1 MKSKVIVDTGPLVA
15 LLVKQDTHYAWTQE
29 QFASIEA
36 PLLTCEAVITEAMF
50 LMRERTGGREL
61 ILQMLQSG
69 LVSLDFQLSKH
80 VDAILARV
88 QRYNNIP
95 MSLADACL
103 VRMSELLPQSRVF
116 TLDSDF
122 HIYRKSTRH
131 VIPSITPWR

>member
-103 VRMSELLPQSRVF
+103 VRMSELLPQSHVF

>member
-1 MKSKVIVDTGPLVA
+1 VKSKVIVDTGPLVA